1 MATAF
6 QVRSEQV
13 SKVGTLAEKKFM
25 GPISDGVMM
34 SAQGARGYSPCPA
47 GRPSAECVY
56 CHARGASL
64 RVLPPENTMRAGV
77 ARRRA
82 SVRATIPGY
91 HPPTALNIACSAK
104 MAKTVAGSVGSA
116 MKTLTA
122 KDAKY
127 SFGRL
132 IDLARAEPVT
142 VAKHGRPVVVVMAV
156 EEYER
161 LMVLESRSNVR
172 AIKQKAKE

>member
-1 MATAF
+1 M
-6 QVRSEQV
+6 
-13 SKVGTLAEKKFM
+13 
-25 GPISDGVMM
+25 
-34 SAQGARGYSPCPA
+34 
-47 GRPSAECVY
+47 
-56 CHARGASL
+56 
-64 RVLPPENTMRAGV
+64 
-77 ARRRA
+77 
-82 SVRATIPGY
+82 
-91 HPPTALNIACSAK
+91 
-104 MAKTVAGSVGSA
+104 GSV

-161 LMVLESRSNVR
+161 LKVLETGGVDNRTSK
-172 AIKQKAKE
+172 ALKAK